1 MDLKHFLLSLMSY
14 NTNIHNMSY
23 NNDTFEIV
31 NRAHCIDETITV
43 PTLEDIQEKK
53 EQILAY

>member
-1 MDLKHFLLSLMSY
+1 
-14 NTNIHNMSY
+14 MSY

-43 PTLEDIQEKK
+43 PTLEDIQEKTHG
-53 EQILAY
+53 LV